1 MIVKHKHGNGV
12 WRGMVGR
19 IIDLLTGIPIIILKH
34 KSIYDLIKN
43 LLNHVL
49 VIIQTD

>member
-1 MIVKHKHGNGV
+1 
-12 WRGMVGR
+12 MVGR
-19 IIDLLTGIPIIILKH
+19 IIDLLTGIPIIILKR